1 LILAQI
7 SRNCYRRKSMAS
19 KQPVKAAGIGRKR
32 PLLNVPISRL
42 HLDPENPRLP
52 EEAQGRS
59 EDEVLHHLFEHF
71 DLEEIATPMAQNG
84 YFDEEPLVAIPQGL
98 PKRLIPRPG
107 EKETAKYLRLL
118 DTAEFMVVEGNRRL
132 ATARILRSNELRQK
146 LHARG
151 WPDISADV
159 RKDLDELPVI
169 VYPTREEVLPYLGI
183 RHITGNKKWDSYA
196 KARYI
201 AAMLDEDYEIDDIV
215 REVGD
220 RSQSVLRNA
229 VAYRILQQARRE
241 LDWDISRAKEDFSY
255 LLLAI
260 GQRSIKVFL
269 GWSKKRTDKDEIKAL
284 SLDDVPLDA
293 PVPES
298 HLSNLRD
305 FLSWIYGEGTK
316 VLPVIKESRDIT
328 NYLSHVLASS
338 KATEYLKRSRDLH
351 EAYDLSDGE
360 EAMVRNLLGTANTKL
375 EKVLGVVHR
384 HKTTDVIAE
393 AEKCA
398 GTASRVVKTLRE

>member
-1 LILAQI
+1 
-7 SRNCYRRKSMAS
+7 MPS
-19 KQPVKAAGIGRKR
+19 KQLVKPAGLGRKR
-32 PLLNVPISRL
+32 PLLNVQIGRL

-59 EDEVLHHLFEHF
+59 EDEVLKHLLEHF
-71 DLEEIATPMAQNG
+71 DLEEIAAPMAQNG
-84 YFDEEPLVAIPQGL
+84 YFDEEPLVAIPHGL
-98 PKRLIPRPG
+98 PKRLIPKAG
-107 EKETAKYLRLL
+107 EREAPEYLKFLET
-118 DTAEFMVVEGNRRL
+118 TEFTVVEGNRRL
-132 ATARILRSNELRQK
+132 ATAQILRSNELRQK
-146 LHARG
+146 LHVRG
-151 WPDISADV
+151 WPDISAEV
-159 RKDLDELPVI
+159 RTDLDELPVI
-169 VYPTREEVLPYLGI
+169 VYPTRQEVLPYLGV

-201 AAMLDEDYEIDDIV
+201 AAMLDEDYSIEDIV
-215 REVGD
+215 RKVGD

-229 VAYRILQQARRE
+229 VAYRTLQQAQKE

-260 GQRSIKVFL
+260 GQRSVKVFL
-269 GWSKKRTDKDEIKAL
+269 GWSKKGTDKDQVKAL
-284 SLDDVPLDA
+284 SLDEVQLDA
-293 PVPES
+293 PVPEP
-298 HLSNLRD
+298 HLKNLRD
-305 FLSWIYGEGTK
+305 FLSWIYGEGNR

-328 NYLSHVLASS
+328 NYLSHVLASP
-338 KATEYLKRSRDLH
+338 KATEYLRKSRDLR

-375 EKVLGVVHR
+375 EKVLGVIHR

-398 GTASRVVKTLRE
+398 ETASRVVKTLRE